1 MIRLIVRTL
10 ATILLEIATAAIA
23 AGIVL
28 LTLSAYLT
36 ARVVGV
42 SHPAYGRGATVAMR
56 LVRDGVALAMN
67 AKRARN
73 AEAGPASPVD
83 SDSEFRKTVGYG
95 WAGIGEDNG
104 EN

>member
-1 MIRLIVRTL
+1 MIRLICRTL
-10 ATILLEIATAAIA
+10 AAILLDIATAAIA

-42 SHPAYGRGATVAMR
+42 QSPSYGRGATVAMR

-67 AKRARN
+67 AKRARHT
-73 AEAGPASPVD
+73 ESEPTPPTE
-83 SDSEFRKTVGYG
+83 SEFRKTVGYG
-95 WAGIGEDNG
+95 WEGIDNG
-104 EN
+104 ES